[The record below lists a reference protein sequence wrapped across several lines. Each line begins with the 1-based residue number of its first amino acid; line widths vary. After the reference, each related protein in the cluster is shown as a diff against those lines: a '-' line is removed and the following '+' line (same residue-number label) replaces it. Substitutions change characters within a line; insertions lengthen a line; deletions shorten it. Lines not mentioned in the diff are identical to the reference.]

1 MHDKFPIAGQE
12 HLADNA
18 GTADLLRHTVPD
30 DAAQSIRSH
39 SRHSGYSLFQLLI
52 DFDIYFMMND
62 LLLKMSEI
70 LLEFDQY
77 RYRRLEGFV
86 KIVRAKFFSILK
98 WDFML
103 YQLITFNG
111 KAPFSIYIFKLPT
124 VYLTNLFFYFRPKN
138 SLRSPGCPFR
148 NPFNHHTLSLD
159 INYILLLLY
168 IHILLSNCKISR
180 TPC

>member
-52 DFDIYFMMND
+52 DFDFMMND
-62 LLLKMSEI
+62 LLLKISEI

-124 VYLTNLFFYFRPKN
+124 VYLTTFFLFQAKEFFEK
-138 SLRSPGCPFR
+138 
-148 NPFNHHTLSLD
+148 
-159 INYILLLLY
+159 
-168 IHILLSNCKISR
+168 SR
-180 TPC
+180 LPIQESI